1 VEHRPFSDIAR
12 GQRLEGIMEKALAGV
27 TVLDLTQYEAGTS
40 CTEMLAWLGADV
52 IKVEEPKMGEQ
63 GRWRNTDKPGVDSY
77 YFMLLNANKRSIT
90 LNLKS
95 ERGKEIFIDLVKKV
109 DVLSEN
115 YSLGTLEGLG
125 LGYDRLREINPRL
138 IYLTVKG
145 FGTYG
150 PYSKFKS
157 FDMIAQ
163 AAGGAMAL
171 TGFPGSLPLKP
182 GPTIGDTG
190 TGIHAA
196 CGVLAA
202 YVQRL
207 RTGKGQ
213 KVEVAMQEAVLNYVR
228 VPMMGT
234 YITQKPT
241 KRVGNRLGAGPVG
254 DIFKCSPGGPND
266 FVYLY
271 CSNEEMWKTLLNT
284 LDRRDVF
291 DDSRFKDRKGQRE
304 NAEALTQIIEEWT
317 GKRTKHEVMKIMGEA
332 GVPCGAVLDSV
343 ELLNDPHLRE
353 RGMIVTVDHP
363 VRGKFTMPG
372 CPVKLEDSPADITTA
387 PLLGQHNRE
396 IYAAMMGF
404 KDDDLELLKQ
414 QGVI

>member
-1 VEHRPFSDIAR
+1 M
-12 GQRLEGIMEKALAGV
+12 GKALAGV

-63 GRWRNTDKPGVDSY
+63 GRWRNTDKPGIDSY

-95 ERGKEIFIDLVKKV
+95 DRGKEIFIDLVKKV

-115 YSLGTLEGLG
+115 YSLGTLESLG
-125 LGYDRLREINPRL
+125 LGYDRLREINPAL

-150 PYSKFKS
+150 PYSKYKS

-202 YVQRL
+202 YIQRL

-271 CSNEEMWKTLLNT
+271 CSNEEMWRTLWNT
-284 LDRRDVF
+284 IDRRDVL
-291 DDSRFKDRKGQRE
+291 DDQRFKDRKAQRE
-304 NAEALTQIIEEWT
+304 NAEALTQILEEWT
-317 GKRTKHEVMKIMGEA
+317 GTRTKHEVMKIMGEA

-372 CPVKLEDSPADITTA
+372 CPVKLDDSPADITSA

-404 KDDDLELLKQ
+404 KDDDLEQLKQ

>member
-1 VEHRPFSDIAR
+1 
-12 GQRLEGIMEKALAGV
+12 MEKALAGV

-40 CTEMLAWLGADV
+40 CTEMLAWLGAGV

-115 YSLGTLEGLG
+115 YSLGTLESLG
-125 LGYDRLREINPRL
+125 LGYDRLGEINPRL

-150 PYSKFKS
+150 PYSKYKS

-163 AAGGAMAL
+163 AAGGAMSL

-202 YVQRL
+202 YIQRL

-254 DIFKCSPGGPND
+254 DIFKCAPGGPND

-271 CSNEEMWKTLLNT
+271 CSNEDMWNT
-284 LDRRDVF
+284 LFNTIDRRDVF
-291 DDSRFKDRKGQRE
+291 DDPRFKDRKAQRE

-317 GKRTKHEVMKIMGEA
+317 GRRTKHEVMRIMGEA

-372 CPVKLEDSPADITTA
+372 CPVKLEDSPADITSA

-396 IYAAMMGF
+396 IYGAMMGF
-404 KDDDLELLKQ
+404 KDDDLEQLKQ